1 MNKWYQHSF
10 RRNLIDMHITD
21 WDERFLAQFDAQAY
35 IDTVCSAQA
44 DAAMV
49 YAHSHVGNCYYP
61 TQVGHQHASL
71 HGRDIFGEVVEGF
84 HRRGLDV
91 IAYFSLI
98 YDDYN
103 YRKHPEW
110 RMILANGEGAAD
122 KTRYGIC
129 CPNSPYRDY
138 AAAHVRELCSRY
150 RFEGIFLDMT
160 FWPTVCYCP
169 NCQRRF
175 MEATGRPLPR
185 VVNWEDPY
193 WVSFQRKRE
202 EWLNEFAHSITQTI
216 REVAPKV
223 SIQHQAATI
232 PLNWRFG
239 VTDGLAAESDY
250 LGGDF
255 YGDSLEGSVVRKLFH
270 NLSPNLPQEFM
281 TSFSSAKL
289 SNHTAKKS
297 KELLQAKASACLAD
311 GAAFLFIDAIDPVG
325 TINPATYKRMS
336 EVFDQTKSF
345 ESFVG
350 GAQVQDV
357 AIYINTEA
365 KYDPADN
372 GKAVDDLT
380 LSSIVPHIEAAL
392 CVAKTLIE
400 NHIPFGVITRNS
412 LAQLTRHKMII
423 LPNMLALSRAEADAF
438 RSYVQ
443 SGGILYASKF
453 ASLIGNDGQRHVDF
467 MLSDVFGV
475 SYVGETRES
484 FTYIAP
490 NNEAAGLFAG
500 YTAKWPLGL
509 DQSQLLVQ
517 AHADAQVLGTL
528 TLPYTIP
535 SDARRYASI
544 HSNPPGI
551 ATGYPALVVN
561 HCGAGQAIYC
571 TLALEGAE
579 MHREVFANLVRLYA
593 SPFSVT
599 ADAPKAVE
607 MTTFLQADKQRYL
620 ISLVNFQK
628 ELPNIPVNG
637 IQVRVNLGSATVRQ
651 LLLLP
656 ESQPW
661 PFQAADGYVEFTAPT
676 LETLAMFALDYE

>member
-10 RRNLIDMHITD
+10 RRNLVDMHITD

-49 YAHSHVGNCYYP
+49 YSHSHVGNCYYP

-129 CPNSPYRDY
+129 CPNSPYHDY

-150 RFEGIFLDMT
+150 QFEGIFLDMT

-175 MEATGRPLPR
+175 MEATGRPLPK

-193 WVSFQRKRE
+193 WVLFQRKRE
-202 EWLNEFAHSITQTI
+202 EWLNEFAHLITQTI
-216 REVAPKV
+216 REAAPKV
-223 SIQHQAATI
+223 SIQHQASTY
-232 PLNWRFG
+232 LVNWRFG
-239 VTDGLAAESDY
+239 VTDGLAVENDY

-281 TSFSSAKL
+281 TSFSTNL
-289 SNHTAKKS
+289 RNHTAKKS

-336 EVFDQTKSF
+336 EVFDQTKGYEPF
-345 ESFVG
+345 LG

-372 GKAVDDLT
+372 GKAVDDPT
-380 LSSIVPHIEAAL
+380 LSSAVPHIEAAV
-392 CVAKTLIE
+392 CVAKTLME

-412 LAQLTRHKMII
+412 LALLAHHKMII

-443 SGGILYASKF
+443 SGGILYASKY
-453 ASLIGNDGQRHVDF
+453 ASLIVNDGQRQVDF
-467 MLSDVFGV
+467 MLSDVFGI

-490 NNEAAGLFAG
+490 TNEAVGLFTG
-500 YTAKWPLGL
+500 YTSKWPLGL

-517 AHADAQVLGTL
+517 AHTGAQVLGTL

-535 SDARRYASI
+535 SDPRRYASI

-561 HCGAGQAIYC
+561 RYGSGQAIYC

-579 MHREVFANLVRLYA
+579 MHREVFANLVRLFA
-593 SPFSVT
+593 SPFSVS

-607 MTTFLQADKQRYL
+607 MTTFLQAEKQRFL

-637 IQVRVNLGSATVRQ
+637 IKVRVNLATKAVRQ

-656 ESQPW
+656 GGEAW
-661 PFQAADGYVEFTAPT
+661 PYQVSDGIVEFTAPT
-676 LETLAMFALDYE
+676 LDTLLMFALDYI